1 MESKVKYGQEIG
13 VNLIK
18 IAKKLLDN
26 QDLCKLLVNTDLDP
40 LNPNT
45 HPNNI
50 DGISL
55 LHKNIRVVPLVTAED
70 QTTESKIVLLFDEGE
85 VNRSNSDNENL
96 SLLINIYCP
105 FKEWSITG
113 DTLRPFA
120 IMSEIRKIFDL
131 DDEGRR
137 ALGVESLPLDLNEAT
152 IAFKKDKLMQ
162 EAMGDHTVKK
172 LIEAKTIEWNE
183 YHKFVTNWEIKRY
196 INKY

>member
-13 VNLIK
+13 INLIK

-70 QTTESKIVLLFDEGE
+70 QTTESKIVLLLDEGG

-120 IMSEIRKIFDL
+120 IMSEIRKSIQDKRIN
-131 DDEGRR
+131 G
-137 ALGVESLPLDLNEAT
+137 LGEIVYRGFNVSTLTEEMGSYMMRFAIN
-152 IAFKKDKLMQ
+152 AFS
-162 EAMGDHTVKK
+162 
-172 LIEAKTIEWNE
+172 
-183 YHKFVTNWEIKRY
+183 
-196 INKY
+196 